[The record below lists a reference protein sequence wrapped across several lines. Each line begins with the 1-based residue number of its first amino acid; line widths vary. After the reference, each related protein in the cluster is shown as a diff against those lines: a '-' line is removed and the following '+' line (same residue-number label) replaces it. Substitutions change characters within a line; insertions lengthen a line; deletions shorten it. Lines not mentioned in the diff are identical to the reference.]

1 MSGRFRGYI
10 TIDFSEERKERA
22 KIKKIEEQEMDRAW
36 GHYVE
41 SGNFD
46 AVRNLR
52 EQRELS
58 NYYMNRWD

>member
-1 MSGRFRGYI
+1 MGYI
-10 TIDFSEERKERA
+10 TIDFSEERRERER
-22 KIKKIEEQEMDRAW
+22 IKRLEQKEMDRAW
-36 GHYVE
+36 GNFVQ

-46 AVRNLR
+46 AVKNLR